1 MFNIVSY
8 ERILSIESLNDVA
21 NPWKG
26 FTMNR
31 CIAVALLVVL
41 VSSSMNELHEAVD
54 YVYEETYQGVLYVG
68 GLEGSKGSLWSSV
81 LGWWGTEEVGV
92 IRRRKRPISGR
103 VVLRPRTKE

>member
-1 MFNIVSY
+1 SY

-41 VSSSMNELHEAVD
+41 VSSSMNELH
-54 YVYEETYQGVLYVG
+54 
-68 GLEGSKGSLWSSV
+68 GSLWSRF
-81 LGWWGTEEVGV
+81 LWWGTEEVGV